1 MLRLRLNRRLDLWS
15 SRRRSS
21 SRLFVMSNQV
31 ETSLTVLLLKIRDSS
46 TALGMTKE
54 ALSPDKSAL
63 WWPLSPLGVRRQKT
77 DYEQN

>member
-1 MLRLRLNRRLDLWS
+1 MLRLRLNPRLDLWS

-21 SRLFVMSNQV
+21 SSTDLVVMSNEV

-46 TALGMTKE
+46 TALGMTKK

-63 WWPLSPLGVRRQKT
+63 WCPLSPLGVRRHK
-77 DYEQN
+77 NRL

>member
-1 MLRLRLNRRLDLWS
+1 
-15 SRRRSS
+15 
-21 SRLFVMSNQV
+21 MSNQV
-31 ETSLTVLLLKIRDSS
+31 ETSLTVLLLKIKDSS
-46 TALGMTKE
+46 TALGMTKK